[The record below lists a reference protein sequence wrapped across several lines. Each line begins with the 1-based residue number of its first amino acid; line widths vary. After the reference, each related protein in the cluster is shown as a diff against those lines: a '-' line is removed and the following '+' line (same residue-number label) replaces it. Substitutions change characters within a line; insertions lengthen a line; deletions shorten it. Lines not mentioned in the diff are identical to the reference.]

1 MQREK
6 TKMTIGLS
14 ESDNFQ
20 FIGKLNRTKNRYLEV
35 DYGSYYRSRCLFNS
49 DCIIISYSLWFP
61 IRRVDNGRTYTI
73 LVFRE
78 RNKDNLYHHGSISL
92 IQYNY
97 EFYIQKQKRKVYHDT
112 AFCNFSSM
120 FLDNHT
126 VKIIKTLICKGD
138 YHVSQY
144 SRNI

>member
-1 MQREK
+1 M
-6 TKMTIGLS
+6 
-14 ESDNFQ
+14 
-20 FIGKLNRTKNRYLEV
+20 
-35 DYGSYYRSRCLFNS
+35 
-49 DCIIISYSLWFP
+49 
-61 IRRVDNGRTYTI
+61 
-73 LVFRE
+73 VFRE